1 MLDPKMTIAL
11 VFAIIFLAWRKR
23 ERLCLRVI
31 RWGLILILPRLGGWE
46 YLWLR
51 HYLIGKG
58 GRRSVPAETRGDIL
72 LVALRNALD
81 HDLEEGIDRGTQ
93 ILVGSST
100 FFHMDYEAKES
111 GASNFMARP
120 VLFRL
125 VGGFSVQAYVN
136 FGVDSGGTDGYVRV
150 YGEDEYD
157 WHPNGPD
164 GQWYGSPVDSAKM
177 TRVLE
182 LIAKLAR
189 LFGVDTSKW
198 WGRNIPGTFCMG
210 DTMQISNRLW
220 ADLEDVGARPFTSII
235 EEKWGLDHWYAKVE
249 EPLSSREWDEDL
261 DDYVLTWS
269 PDFYYAE
276 VEGKEED
283 CDGQ

>member
-198 WGRNIPGTFCMG
+198 WGRNIPER
-210 DTMQISNRLW
+210 SAW
-220 ADLEDVGARPFTSII
+220 ATPCRSVTVYGPTS
-235 EEKWGLDHWYAKVE
+235 KTWAPG
-249 EPLSSREWDEDL
+249 PSPQSSRRSGVSTIGTPRLRSRSLRGSGTRIW
-261 DDYVLTWS
+261 TIMS
-269 PDFYYAE
+269 
-276 VEGKEED
+276 
-283 CDGQ
+283 